1 MLLDDGLRQSLKVLI
16 FEFLIP
22 DQAGF
27 IENLFDSS
35 LLGISVKTL
44 LEMLK
49 SNFES
54 VNKTIVQIL

>member
-1 MLLDDGLRQSLKVLI
+1 MLLDDGLRQSFKVLI

-35 LLGISVKTL
+35 LLGIFVKSL
-44 LEMLK
+44 L
-49 SNFES
+49 
-54 VNKTIVQIL
+54 